1 MGPEELAKIHV
12 VRRFLKPE
20 ATAVVEV
27 HGKLSGETLKLFFFN
42 RCTHFLGKHFFEVHG
57 KLSQETLGDVFLRVL
72 SFKFF

>member
-42 RCTHFLGKHFFEVHG
+42 RFTHFLGKPWEMFFL
-57 KLSQETLGDVFLRVL
+57 KVL

>member
-27 HGKLSGETLKLFFFN
+27 HGKLSGETL
-42 RCTHFLGKHFFEVHG
+42 
-57 KLSQETLGDVFLRVL
+57 GDVFSNAFVNQIHLRYMAN
-72 SFKFF
+72 SAGKP